1 MDLERD
7 TGMASGRRRTA
18 LIVFL
23 LGAVLLFL
31 VLGFLAWQEAST
43 SRWQAQFV
51 SRLASEMTYSVEPG
65 PSESIRFPTHG
76 PFDQRL
82 GYTAIPHLQ
91 QRLVDRQFGIE
102 AQARISTRMAD
113 IADRGLFLPYRE
125 KTRAGLDVRDCMAQS
140 LYVSSF
146 PQRTYAAFEDVP
158 SLLVESLLFIE
169 NRELLANEHA
179 TKNPAVEWDRLI
191 RASFAQVERK
201 AGLGSAAPGGSTLAT
216 QIEKFRHSPGG
227 RTESAQEKLR
237 QMVSASLRAY
247 LDGPDTTE
255 ARRRLVVDYLNTVP
269 LAGWPGYGD
278 VNGIG
283 DGLWVWY
290 EREFDDVNA
299 LLADS
304 TAPLPAR
311 ALAYKQALSLLVSQR
326 RPGGYLA
333 RDPEALDQITNF
345 FVRLS
350 ARAGLIPAS
359 LRDAALEV
367 QLVRRTGPVEAPRRE
382 FIEGKAATAVRRDIA
397 MLLGRERLYELD
409 RLDLA
414 ARSTLDQSLQAE
426 MTRRLRALADPA
438 GATAAGLMGERLLAG
453 ADPAQ
458 VTYSFTLLERTPV
471 ANVVRVQVDTLD
483 QPLDINSGIKLDLGS
498 TAKLRTLVTYLETVA
513 GLHGRLAGLSSAEL
527 RAVGLRD
534 PIGRWAV
541 EYLASARD
549 ADRELPSMLEAALDR
564 TYSAS
569 TGESFFT
576 GGGRHTFRNFD
587 AADDSRTMTVREAM
601 DRSVNL
607 VFVRL
612 MRDVVLRTIAD
623 LPSASPTLLEDPDDP
638 KRAEYL
644 ARFADREGSQFLARF
659 HRKYAGQSYPEAR
672 AALVAGIRPTA
683 RRLAVIHRSLEPG
696 AIEAEFASFIRGQLN
711 GETVSDATLR
721 QLYETHAPGR
731 YGLQDRGYLAGV
743 HPLELWLVAYLRQ
756 HPRASLPD
764 VLRASVAER
773 QEVYAWLFKTR
784 SKRAQDTRI
793 RSLIEVDAFRE
804 IHASWRRLGF
814 PFDSMT
820 PSYGAALG
828 SSGDRPA
835 ALAELVGILLN
846 DGVRQPTIRVDRLEF
861 ARGTPYETRYAFA
874 PATARQVL
882 PAEVA
887 RAARGALAGVVERGT
902 ARRLAGS
909 LTTAD
914 GGRLTL
920 GGKTGTGDHRAEV
933 RGRGGALISSRV
945 VSRSGTFVFFLGD
958 RFFGTITAYVTGPA
972 AGGYTFTSAMPTQIL
987 KTLAPAIQH
996 AIDRPPSSDTGCPAD
1011 TAVPGGTSPSNH
1023 GLSASKAPVA
1033 EPVAD

>member
-1 MDLERD
+1 MNLEQGTRKAAGPRRKVLV
-7 TGMASGRRRTA
+7 GMALGTM
-18 LIVFL
+18 L
-23 LGAVLLFL
+23 LGTVLAY
-31 VLGFLAWQEAST
+31 LAWQEART
-43 SRWQAQFV
+43 SRWQADYF
-51 SRLASEMTYSVEPG
+51 SGLAAQMTFAVEPG
-65 PSESIRFPTHG
+65 GSQSIRFPAHG
-76 PFDQRL
+76 PFDERM
-82 GYTAIPHLQ
+82 GYTAITSLQ
-91 QRLVDRQFGIE
+91 ERLGARQFE
-102 AQARISTRMAD
+102 VTAQARISSQMAD

-125 KTRAGLDVRDCMAQS
+125 KTRAGLSVGDCKAQS

-146 PQRTYAAFEDVP
+146 PQRTYATLEDVP
-158 SLLVESLLFIE
+158 SLLVDSLLFIE

-201 AGLGSAAPGGSTLAT
+201 AGFGSSAPGGSTLAT
-216 QIEKFRHSPGG
+216 QIEKYRHSPGG
-227 RTESAQEKLR
+227 RTETPQDKLR

-247 LDGPDTTE
+247 LDGPDTTL

-290 EREFDDVNA
+290 ERDFDEVNA

-304 TAPLPAR
+304 AAPLPQR

-326 RPGGYLA
+326 RPSGYLA
-333 RDPEALDQITNF
+333 RDPAALDEITDF

-350 ARAGLIPAS
+350 AQAGLISTP

-367 QLVRRTGPVEAPRRE
+367 QLVRRNGAVAAPRRE
-382 FIEGKAATAVRRDIA
+382 FIEGKAATAVRREIA
-397 MLLGRERLYELD
+397 ALLGRERLYELD

-414 ARSTLDQSLQAE
+414 ARSTLDHALQTE
-426 MTRRLRALADPA
+426 VTRRLRALADPVSA
-438 GATAAGLMGERLLAG
+438 SAAGLMGDRLLAG
-453 ADPAQ
+453 SDPSQ
-458 VTYSFTLLERTPV
+458 VTYSFTLLERTPT

-513 GLHGRLAGLSSAEL
+513 ALHARLSELPPEEL
-527 RAVGLRD
+527 RALAVRD

-541 EYLASARD
+541 EYLLSARD
-549 ADRELPSMLEAALDR
+549 ADRELQPMLEAALDR
-564 TYSAS
+564 TYSAG
-569 TGESFFT
+569 TGEAFFT

-607 VFVRL
+607 VFVRV
-612 MRDVVLRTIAD
+612 MRDVVSRTIAD
-623 LPSASPTLLEDPDDP
+623 MPSASPTLLDDYDDP

-644 ARFADREGSQFLARF
+644 ARFADREGSQYLARF
-659 HRKYAGQSYPEAR
+659 HRKYAGRPYHEAR
-672 AALVAGIRPTA
+672 ASLLAGVRPTA
-683 RRLAVIHRSLEPG
+683 PRLAVIFRSLEPDAPEG
-696 AIEAEFASFIRGQLN
+696 EFASFLRQEFK
-711 GETVSDATLR
+711 GEPLSDAALR
-721 QLYETHAPGR
+721 KLYESHAPGR

-743 HPLELWLVAYLRQ
+743 HPLELWLVAHLREY
-756 HPRASLPD
+756 PAANLPD
-764 VLRASVAER
+764 VLRASAAER
-773 QEVYAWLFKTR
+773 QEVYAWLFRTR
-784 SKRAQDTRI
+784 NKRAQDTRI
-793 RSLIEVDAFRE
+793 RSLIEVDAFKE
-804 IHASWRRLGF
+804 IHAAWRKLGF

-846 DGVRQPTIRVDRLEF
+846 DGVRLPTIRVDRLDF
-861 ARGTPYETRYAFA
+861 AVATPYETRFAFA
-874 PATARQVL
+874 PAAPHQVL
-882 PAEVA
+882 APEVA

-902 ARRLAGS
+902 ARRLAGTLAAPEGGK
-909 LTTAD
+909 LTM
-914 GGRLTL
+914 

-945 VSRSGTFVFFLGD
+945 VSRSGTFVFYLGD
-958 RFFGTITAYVTGPA
+958 RYFGTITAYVTGPA
-972 AGGYTFTSAMPTQIL
+972 AGKYTFTSALPTQIL
-987 KTLAPAIQH
+987 KTLAPVIQH
-996 AIDRPPSSDTGCPAD
+996 AIDRAPALDTACGVDRAEPDLTLPVSATPAD
-1011 TAVPGGTSPSNH
+1011 SGATP
-1023 GLSASKAPVA
+1023 
-1033 EPVAD
+1033 EPMAD